1 METAVDAASRAFPA
15 WAALTPEVICAKR
28 VVFVNRQ
35 LIQVRAG
42 FLLKIADRIDA
53 RLDQLALAESRDQ
66 VQNITCEEN
75 VKI

>member
-1 METAVDAASRAFPA
+1 MQ
-15 WAALTPEVICAKR
+15 KR
-28 VVFVNRQ
+28 VVFVNKD